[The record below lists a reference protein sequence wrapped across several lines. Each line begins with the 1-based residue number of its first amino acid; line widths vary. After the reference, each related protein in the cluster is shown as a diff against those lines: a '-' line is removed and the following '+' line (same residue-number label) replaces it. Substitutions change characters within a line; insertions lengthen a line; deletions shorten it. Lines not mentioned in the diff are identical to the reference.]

1 MTVQRRLG
9 AFLSSAALLCG
20 VARATAPSYTLQ
32 GIVNAGNYA
41 AGPFAPNSILTIFGT
56 GLARSSQQLTAGDI
70 QSGRMPTELNYTE
83 VFVDNYPAPLFY
95 VSDSQINFLVPS
107 NQSLG
112 PMKIRV
118 ASEGNSGPEITVTVV
133 DAAPALF
140 TWTPGYAIATHVDN
154 SLITADSPAH
164 AGEIVV
170 IYATG
175 LGKTAPNPAT
185 GEIPQYAAQIAALSS
200 FQVLLGGVAVDR
212 GLIKYAGLTP
222 ESAGLYQIN
231 LEVPGNAGT
240 DPEIRLAASGQTSAS
255 GLKLAI
261 R

>member
-1 MTVQRRLG
+1 L
-9 AFLSSAALLCG
+9 ALAALLCG
-20 VARATAPSYTLQ
+20 VARGAAPAYSAA
-32 GIVNAGNYA
+32 GIVNSGNFA
-41 AGPFAPNSILTIFGT
+41 PGPFAPNSIVTIFGS
-56 GLARSSQQLTAGDI
+56 GLARSAQQLTANDI
-70 QSGRMPTELNYTE
+70 QAGYLPVELNYTQ

-107 NQSLG
+107 KQSVG
-112 PMKIRV
+112 AMKIRV
-118 ASEGNSGPEITVTVV
+118 ASQGNSGPEITVTVV

-140 TWTPGYAIATHVDN
+140 TMAGGYAIATHADN
-154 SLITADSPAH
+154 SLVSPETPAH

-175 LGKTAPNPAT
+175 LGKTIPNPAT
-185 GEIPQYAAQIAALSS
+185 GEVPHYAAQIAAMSGL
-200 FQVLLGGVAVDR
+200 QVALGGVVVDS

-231 LEVPGNAGT
+231 LEVPGNPGT
-240 DPEIRLAASGQTSAS
+240 DPELRVTIAGQSSLA
-255 GLKLAI
+255 GLKLAV